1 MKKERYP
8 YINNPYGFK
17 LPEPNPIIH
26 PVIKKWDDFTESDKS
41 IFLEIKNKIVS
52 VIGEFKVSVFGSR
65 IRGNWTDDSDYD
77 VLINKELSIEEL
89 DELIKIN
96 HEVKVDSSYCSYD
109 TIAPFFSI
117 EIP

>member
-26 PVIKKWDDFTESDKS
+26 PVIKQWDDFTESDKS
-41 IFLEIKNKIVS
+41 IFLEIKKKIIS
-52 VIGEFKVSVFGSR
+52 VIGDFKVSAFGSR
-65 IRGNWTDDSDYD
+65 IRGNWTEKSDYD
-77 VLINKELSIEEL
+77 VLINKELL
-89 DELIKIN
+89 TQELIALKEISY
-96 HEVKVDSSYCSYD
+96 EVKVDFSYY
-109 TIAPFFSI
+109 AYGAEPPVFSI

>member
-17 LPEPNPIIH
+17 LPEQNPIIH
-26 PVIKKWDDFTESDKS
+26 PVVKKWDDFTESDKL
-41 IFLEIKNKIVS
+41 IFLEIKNKIIS
-52 VIGEFKVSVFGSR
+52 VIGDFKVSVFGSR

-89 DELIKIN
+89 DKLREIN
-96 HEVKVDSSYCSYD
+96 HEVKVDASYCSYD
-109 TIAPFFSI
+109 TEVPFFSI